1 APRAALPLLPAT
13 TGGSVRKEE
22 EAGGGAGRRKGRGG
36 GGAGPRAQS
45 SAFLAA
51 RPASAEAASSKT
63 GRPPGR
69 SPGFASRACG
79 ASRSSRATSSAVRMG
94 LGQERRACCTS
105 TGPEIDVAAD
115 PRRGHRLRDHH
126 GILGDEKV
134 EHHLRGGQP
143 RLRRDLRDQRA
154 GHAVQL
160 LCVQR
165 RIPQR
170 RVSDQRHPPVLHGPP
185 QLWLVPEHV

>member
-1 APRAALPLLPAT
+1 HHAQHSHFYPRRR
-13 TGGSVRKEE
+13 GGLCGKRRRQEVE
-22 EAGGGAGRRKGRGG
+22 RKGRGG

-79 ASRSSRATSSAVRMG
+79 ASRSSRATSSAVR
-94 LGQERRACCTS
+94 LR
-105 TGPEIDVAAD
+105 PEIDVAAD